1 MIEYEMIYYFLLSKT
16 GVDVLSRFSL
26 TACFALLLL
35 LESYGI
41 KDGFLTVVVIATM
54 LKCFG
59 YTICIFFLM
68 YPFAETS
75 RLHC

>member
-1 MIEYEMIYYFLLSKT
+1 MIEFEMRYYILLSTT
-16 GVDVLSRFSL
+16 GVDALSRFSL

-41 KDGFLTVVVIATM
+41 KDGFLTVVLIATM

-59 YTICIFFLM
+59 YTTCIFFLM

-75 RLHC
+75 MLRC